1 VTILVAVAIAMH
13 RFTFLAMR
21 LLAGSVSLRKHASS
35 QFVKTLSLKTLTY
48 RDLSPL
54 EKTRISRDQR
64 GIDTILSSEGIRSS
78 TTEKHNIIAN
88 ILRAVPRMNTQIVS
102 LVALESLGVFF
113 CYSREEPTRGL
124 SCHLCRG
131 IGRSRAA

>member
-13 RFTFLAMR
+13 RFKFLAMR
-21 LLAGSVSLRKHASS
+21 LLAGMVSSRKHAPS
-35 QFVKTLSLKTLTY
+35 QFVKTLSLKTLALTY
-48 RDLSPL
+48 RYLSPL

-113 CYSREEPTRGL
+113 CYSREEPTRGP
-124 SCHLCRG
+124 
-131 IGRSRAA
+131 